1 MIKVLTT
8 AICLLIGLAGIS
20 QKLAL
25 KTGDKFGY
33 DINEN
38 WSLAG
43 KNNSKQTI
51 LDFEVL
57 NKTDTDYILQGM
69 IRKIVHEENI
79 EWETFRINSEN
90 IYDATDA
97 GLSTIFLPEIALLN
111 QPFTIKVSENFTVNE
126 LSGVEAIIQK
136 KMTEWE
142 IKPEFTD
149 QILQSG
155 EGYLN
160 AILGLCFFKLPDAR
174 QLIAGQ
180 SWEDSASRSRFK
192 ITKAGKSDYRVDIS
206 KRVQFETE
214 NDYTESNIIN
224 GKTNM
229 LVSKE
234 FLYKYQTHINGVVQD
249 DKHTAQVKQIKPGQP
264 IKANEKFWTIMA
276 KGMFI
281 SNALET
287 NDMPDSAKTL
297 NYINQNDPFFAGYA
311 PYVNI
316 KLTVLQTI
324 FNDNTDYQKSD
335 YVKALAATPNYL
347 LSGTYHL
354 SSKLNLVDDAD
365 SIATILTLLN
375 EQRVYGTVQDA
386 FSQRLLD
393 DNPRFSNARL
403 GVDKAIA
410 MGKEN
415 LKNALRPLTIWAN
428 VP

>member
-1 MIKVLTT
+1 
-8 AICLLIGLAGIS
+8 
-20 QKLAL
+20 
-25 KTGDKFGY
+25 
-33 DINEN
+33 
-38 WSLAG
+38 
-43 KNNSKQTI
+43 
-51 LDFEVL
+51 
-57 NKTDTDYILQGM
+57 
-69 IRKIVHEENI
+69 
-79 EWETFRINSEN
+79 
-90 IYDATDA
+90 
-97 GLSTIFLPEIALLN
+97 
-111 QPFTIKVSENFTVNE
+111 
-126 LSGVEAIIQK
+126 
-136 KMTEWE
+136 
-142 IKPEFTD
+142 
-149 QILQSG
+149 
-155 EGYLN
+155 
-160 AILGLCFFKLPDAR
+160 
-174 QLIAGQ
+174 
-180 SWEDSASRSRFK
+180 
-192 ITKAGKSDYRVDIS
+192 
-206 KRVQFETE
+206 
-214 NDYTESNIIN
+214 
-224 GKTNM
+224 M

-324 FNDNTDYQKSD
+324 FNDNTDYQKLD